1 MKSYWMKK
9 QNSFHYEQQIS
20 ICQRRTEDKKVA
32 HSEGS
37 ISWVKIQHTEQ
48 YLPITSKKH
57 KKPKPLSQKELTKLR
72 KAKISAET
80 MAIGNKV
87 RDLVDRETQR
97 ALTPRELKKIRKA
110 RMNIKHE
117 REVMMAVPVA
127 EYMSAN
133 ANRAKGTKHKLSKS
147 LQNTA
152 YQIQISEISSSLPHT
167 TVLDNMRRE
176 QLIHFPSIKANPRDQ
191 ILLR

>member
-1 MKSYWMKK
+1 MCLIAQTRKKRIVERALNLYNDLKS
-9 QNSFHYEQQIS
+9 I
-20 ICQRRTEDKKVA
+20 QRNLQYGDMGDAGSGANDTEGA
-32 HSEGS
+32 E
-37 ISWVKIQHTEQ
+37 
-48 YLPITSKKH
+48 H

-127 EYMSAN
+127 EYMSASPS
-133 ANRAKGTKHKLSKS
+133 RAKGTKHKVSKS
-147 LQNTA
+147 LQNTS

-167 TVLDNMRRE
+167 TAQDNVRRE
-176 QLIHFPSIKANPRDQ
+176 QLIHFP
-191 ILLR
+191 